1 MSWFTDSRFGMFIH
15 WGLYSAAGG
24 KWKDMETP
32 WVSEWLM
39 RKFRIPRTE
48 YRKLAA
54 DFNPT
59 DFDADLWMRTAAEA
73 GMKYMVVTSK
83 HHDGFAMFDSSWDD
97 YNIVKA
103 TPFGRDPLKELAEAG
118 KKYGVRLGFYYSHE
132 QDWYEKGAY
141 GNFWDFTKE
150 ERTPEAFDA
159 YLNGKVRHQVRE
171 LLTNYGDVAILW
183 FDTPHIITPEQSSSL
198 RKFVRDLAPDCLVN
212 SRLGGTG
219 EWDYESLGDNQPPHK
234 RFTMPTEG
242 IGTMNESWGY
252 KPFDHGYRTPEE
264 VLKIMARLAACN
276 ANYMLNVG
284 PDGTGKFPP
293 ESLTILKHVGEFLK
307 VNGEALYGTRD
318 LPIPYPDNR
327 WGHVTMKKNCL
338 YFWCFQDPGELRFYG
353 IRNKIRSAEILGS
366 GTAVPFSQN
375 SNPEYD
381 YHRMIL
387 AVPSGIETP
396 FVIKVAC
403 DGDID
408 CNVQAY
414 WAGTMEEE

>member
-24 KWKDMETP
+24 RWKDLETP

-54 DFNPT
+54 IFNPT
-59 DFDADLWMRTAAEA
+59 DFDADRWMRTAAEA
-73 GMKYMVVTSK
+73 GMKYMVITSK

-97 YNIVKA
+97 YNIVRA

-118 KKYGVRLGFYYSHE
+118 KKHGVRLGFYYSHE

-159 YLNGKVRHQVRE
+159 YLNGKVRHQVKE

-219 EWDYESLGDNQPPHK
+219 EWDYESLGDNQPPYK

-264 VLKIMARLAACN
+264 VLQIMARLAACN

-293 ESLTILKHVGEFLK
+293 ESLTILKRVGEFLK
-307 VNGEALYGTRD
+307 VNGEALYGSSD
-318 LPIPYPDNR
+318 LPIAYPDNR
-327 WGHVTMKKNCL
+327 WGHVTRKKNCL
-338 YFWCFQDPGELRFYG
+338 YFWCFKDPGELRFYG
-353 IRNKIRSAEILGS
+353 IRNRIRSAEVLGS
-366 GTAVPFSQN
+366 GTAIPFSQY

-387 AVPSGIETP
+387 TVPQGIETP
-396 FVIKVAC
+396 FVIKVTC
-403 DGDID
+403 DGEID
-408 CNVQAY
+408 CNVRAY
-414 WAGTMEEE
+414 YAGVMEE

>member
-24 KWKDMETP
+24 RWKDLETP

-59 DFDADLWMRTAAEA
+59 DFDADRWMRTAAEA

-97 YNIVKA
+97 YNIVRA

-118 KKYGVRLGFYYSHE
+118 KKHGVRLGFYYSHE

-141 GNFWDFTKE
+141 GNFWDFSRE

-159 YLNGKVRHQVRE
+159 YLNGKVRCQVKE
-171 LLTNYGDVAILW
+171 LLSNYGDVAILW

-212 SRLGGTG
+212 SRLGGTRG
-219 EWDYESLGDNQPPHK
+219 WDYESLGDNQPPSR
-234 RFTMPTEG
+234 RFTMPAEG

-264 VLKIMARLAACN
+264 VLRIMAKLAACN

-293 ESLTILKHVGEFLK
+293 ESLTILKRVGDFLK
-307 VNGEALYGTRD
+307 VNGEALYGSRD
-318 LPIPYPDNR
+318 LPIAYPDNR

-338 YFWCFQDPGELRFYG
+338 YFWCFKDPGELRFYG
-353 IRNKIRSAEILGS
+353 IRNRIRSAAVLGS
-366 GTAVPFSQN
+366 GKAIPFSRH
-375 SNPEYD
+375 SNPDYD
-381 YHRMIL
+381 YHRLIL
-387 AVPSGIETP
+387 AVPQGIAVP
-396 FVIKVAC
+396 FVIKVTC
-403 DGDID
+403 DGEID
-408 CNVQAY
+408 CNVRAY
-414 WAGTMEEE
+414 HAGAGEE

>member
-24 KWKDMETP
+24 RWKDLETP

-54 DFNPT
+54 NFNPK
-59 DFDADLWMRTAAEA
+59 DFDADRWMRTAAEA
-73 GMKYMVVTSK
+73 GMKYMVITSK

-118 KKYGVRLGFYYSHE
+118 KKHGVRLGFYYSHE

-141 GNFWDFTKE
+141 GNFWDFSKE

-159 YLNGKVRHQVRE
+159 YLNGKVRHQVKE

-219 EWDYESLGDNQPPHK
+219 EWDYESLGDNQPPYK

-252 KPFDHGYRTPEE
+252 KPLDHGYRTPEE
-264 VLKIMARLAACN
+264 VLQIMARLAACN

-293 ESLTILKHVGEFLK
+293 ESLKILKRVGEFLK
-307 VNGEALYGTRD
+307 VNGEALYGSSD
-318 LPIPYPDNR
+318 LPIAYPDNR
-327 WGHVTMKKNCL
+327 WGHVTRKKNCL
-338 YFWCFQDPGELRFYG
+338 YFWCFKDPGELRFYG
-353 IRNKIRSAEILGS
+353 IRNRIRSAEVLG
-366 GTAVPFSQN
+366 GGEAIPFSQY
-375 SNPEYD
+375 SNPDYD
-381 YHRMIL
+381 YHRLIL
-387 AVPSGIETP
+387 AVPQGIVTP
-396 FVIKVAC
+396 FVIKVTC
-403 DGDID
+403 DGEID

-414 WAGTMEEE
+414 YAGTMEE